1 MTDRDPE
8 TILNMWA
15 EGKTADQICDATF
28 YSRDAVFFHL
38 RKARRYG
45 DPRAARR
52 ECQAPARRRA
62 IKIRILDSIGIPPEH
77 IAAMVGVTKRMVQI
91 RLKEFG

>member
-1 MTDRDPE
+1 MTRDPE
-8 TILNMWA
+8 TILDLWA
-15 EGKTADQICDATF
+15 EGKTADQICDETY

-62 IKIRILDSIGIPPEH
+62 VKIQILNKIGLAPEH

-91 RLKEFG
+91 RLKEMG